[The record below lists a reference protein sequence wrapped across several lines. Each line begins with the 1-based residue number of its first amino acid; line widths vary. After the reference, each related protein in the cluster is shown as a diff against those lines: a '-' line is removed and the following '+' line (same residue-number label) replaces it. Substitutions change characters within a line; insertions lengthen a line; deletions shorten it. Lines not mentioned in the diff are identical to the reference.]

1 MRTSPVRQFRGRTSP
16 PRSPRAVARAA
27 ALAALLVA
35 AALSLAGCDGVG
47 ATPTPQYTAVPIG
60 ATPWPNGTTG
70 QYGLHI
76 APSLLT
82 RLPKF
87 VGAQPLVEDAE
98 GEIQAMGN
106 ADLAQTFDS
115 YAAAKAGDIGDDNWL
130 SLVIGHLPPANQND
144 DFYSSWVDQYATA
157 GCSQADGCRAQAR
170 RRSATSSSTRP
181 RAAAARRSSRSIWTA
196 GSSCRWSRTARSTR
210 PPADQGHLLAAG
222 GRRPAPHRAAAAR
235 PATEARA

>member
-157 GCSQADGCRAQAR
+157 GCSQANAVTGTSQETVGDFVVDEATCGGGPTVFTLHLDSGVILSMVADG
-170 RRSATSSSTRP
+170 P
-181 RAAAARRSSRSIWTA
+181 L
-196 GSSCRWSRTARSTR
+196 
-210 PPADQGHLLAAG
+210 DY
-222 GRRPAPHRAAAAR
+222 GRQLIKAIY
-235 PATEARA
+235 